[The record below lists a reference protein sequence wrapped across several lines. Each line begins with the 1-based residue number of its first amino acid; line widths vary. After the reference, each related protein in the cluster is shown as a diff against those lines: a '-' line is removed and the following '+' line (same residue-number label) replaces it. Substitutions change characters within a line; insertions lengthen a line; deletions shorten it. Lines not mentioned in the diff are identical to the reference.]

1 MLILA
6 SFLDFVRDPGGTILT
21 GFMKIMLWL
30 DGIIYSFIGWCYE
43 IFLFLA
49 KLQIFNDDEYNG
61 IVRRIYIVLG
71 IIMLFALSYSLLK
84 AVINPDD
91 FAKGD
96 NSLPNIIKNVVVSLV
111 IIAVLPT
118 VFNVAYSVQAVILNS
133 HVITKLILNT
143 DNNYGEDDAD
153 AGGRVMAAT
162 MYRAFFYFNTDMASD
177 DAYDNSED
185 KKVEEIVEQL
195 FKYVTLEKHSFLI
208 FGSSNFRYYDSS
220 GQTEGVNIPEYVS
233 SKAITYLWGVSQ
245 VAGIFVLWCIVLFC
259 FDLGIRV
266 VKLIFYQLIAP
277 VAVAC
282 RVMPGSKAKAVF
294 GNWVKITVT
303 TFLEVFIRVFIMN
316 LGVYLITLISR
327 NWPDIKA
334 AAFQFDL
341 PHYQATIAEAFIIM
355 GIVAF
360 IRQAPKLIQD
370 IFGFDSGNLNLGLK
384 GLMERAGNGG
394 ALAAAGLVGGVA
406 GGFGRRLRDARAAGR
421 SGLAAAR
428 SAIAGGIGGG
438 RRAFMQNLNSKS
450 MSDLR
455 KNTTEGINET
465 LAEGQKRDQY
475 RAQFGGVWRGRA
487 QNAKEFLG
495 LGANVETY
503 NRTID
508 TANDVVK
515 STDNIKTAVEDII
528 NKNKTNAAF
537 APASVEY
544 KGVTDDMI
552 QEFNGLFQGRAIGV
566 VEQEVA
572 KMEAAAGKKD
582 YVAMAK
588 EELTQRLRAQGG
600 FSEETIAQTVNSS
613 IHAQQLERRA
623 REMSLEDSERINQY
637 KAMYNQ
643 LYKATVKEAANR
655 IANGDD
661 FGGAVKLEQVQDVQ
675 NLVSIAENKAKT
687 SQLSFEHSFDSQN
700 AYSSLDDIATEAKS
714 KASDAARARQEV
726 IQKQGKK
733 Q

>member
-1 MLILA
+1 MLLLA
-6 SFLDFVRDPGGTILT
+6 SVIDLIKDPIGTITT
-21 GFMKIMLWL
+21 GFMKILLLL
-30 DGIIYSFIGWCYE
+30 DGVIYTVIDWCYQ

-49 KLQIFNDDEYNG
+49 QLRIFSDAEYSS

-91 FAKGD
+91 FAKGE
-96 NSLPNIIKNVVVSLV
+96 NSFPNIIKNVVISLV

-118 VFNVAYSVQAVILNS
+118 IFSVATDIQAVILNS
-133 HVITKLILNT
+133 DVIGRLILN
-143 DNNYGEDDAD
+143 DENNFGEDDKNN
-153 AGGRVMAAT
+153 GGRTIAVT
-162 MYRAFFYFNTDMASD
+162 VYRAFFAFNETDVKND
-177 DAYDNSED
+177 DSYSED
-185 KKVEEIVEQL
+185 EKADIKEVVNELFDQVE
-195 FKYVTLEKHSFLI
+195 KDGSF
-208 FGSSNFRYYDSS
+208 FNFSSSNFKIANYKSS
-220 GQTEGVNIPEYVS
+220 DTHNVPSYVA
-233 SKAITYLWGVSQ
+233 SKAITYLWLFSQ
-245 VAGIFVLWCIVLFC
+245 AAGLFILWCIVLFC
-259 FDLGIRV
+259 FDLGVRV

-282 RVMPGSKAKAVF
+282 RVMPGSKTKDVF
-294 GNWVKITVT
+294 NNWVKLTVA
-303 TFLEVFIRVFIMN
+303 TFMEVFIRIFIMY
-316 LGVYLITLISR
+316 LGVYLITIISR
-327 NWPDIKA
+327 NWKDILA
-334 AAFQFDL
+334 AATLSNLDVF
-341 PHYQATIAEAFIIM
+341 QATIAEAFIIM

-360 IRQAPKLIQD
+360 IRQAPKLLQD

-384 GLMERAGNGG
+384 GLFERAGNGG

-406 GGFGRRLRDARAAGR
+406 GGFGQRLRAAQGAGMHGWRAA
-421 SGLAAAR
+421 A
-428 SAIAGGIGGG
+428 SAFAGGIGGG
-438 RRAFMQNLNSKS
+438 RRAFMRNLNSKS
-450 MSDLR
+450 MDDFR

-465 LAEGQKRDQY
+465 LERGRQRDRY

-503 NRTID
+503 DRTID

-537 APASVEY
+537 TPASVEY
-544 KGVTDDMI
+544 KGVSDEMI

-588 EELTQRLRAQGG
+588 EELVQRLRAQGG
-600 FSEETIAQTVNSS
+600 FPEETIAQTVNSS

-675 NLVSIAENKAKT
+675 NLVSIAENKART
-687 SQLSFEHSFDSQN
+687 SQLQFEHNFDSQN
-700 AYSSLDDIATEAKS
+700 AYSSLDDMATEAKS

-733 Q
+733 